1 MQGSSHFMIG
11 CACAGAMVVIG
22 YQTGDAGLTAG
33 AILCP
38 VGAMLLDI
46 DHNST
51 KLGRK
56 RSAVT
61 DIIVTVAKVATV
73 IFAISVAAKTTRNT
87 GNMQIGLLTG
97 LASSLP
103 ALVCILLASNEK
115 IKKKFKFFTKHRGIM
130 HTLIP
135 VIGML
140 YAIPMVGGFIGA
152 LLTGL
157 SVGYVSHLV
166 ADMETV
172 MGCPVLWPLTDK
184 NISLLPIRTG
194 TIWEKLILLIDLGV
208 ILCLTVLYLNL

>member
-11 CACAGAMVVIG
+11 CACAGAMAFIG

-38 VGAMLLDI
+38 VGAMLPDI

-51 KLGRK
+51 KLGKK

-61 DIIVTVAKVATV
+61 DTIVTVAKAVSAV
-73 IFAISVAAKTTRNT
+73 FAISVAVKTTRNT
-87 GNMQIGLLTG
+87 GNWKIGLLMG
-97 LASSLP
+97 LVSSLP
-103 ALVCILLASNEK
+103 VLVCILLASNEK
-115 IKKKFKFFTKHRGIM
+115 IKKKFKFFNKHRGIM

-135 VIGML
+135 VVGML
-140 YAIPMVGGFIGA
+140 YAVPMVGGFIGA

-157 SVGYVSHLV
+157 SSGYVSHLV

-172 MGCPVLWPLTDK
+172 RGCPVLWPLTDK

-208 ILCLTVLYLNL
+208 ILCLTILYLNL